1 MNISRV
7 LARFLSLMDVTLLLL
22 GFFIILV
29 AAANLSQENER
40 AKEKQTSHL
49 SGESGWNFIKGGRE
63 PVWLFAECEGPNRN
77 KCFVLNSDLS
87 LGDEVDQNSDA
98 DIRRLTAPIEAQ
110 GEIPLI
116 ILVSER
122 GAFDHDWDNALET
135 IEKKWGYPVMRAR
148 DIPQESVRKQ

>member
-29 AAANLSQENER
+29 AAANLSQENRR
-40 AKEKQTSHL
+40 AQEKQTSHL
-49 SGESGWNFIKGGRE
+49 SGESGWNFVKGGRE
-63 PVWLFAECEGPNRN
+63 PIWLVAECEWPNRN
-77 KCFVLNSDLS
+77 KCFVLNNDLS
-87 LGDEVDQNSDA
+87 LGGEVDQNSDA

-110 GEIPLI
+110 GVAPLV

-122 GAFDHDWDNALET
+122 GVHDKYWEDALDS
-135 IEKKWGYPVMRAR
+135 IQQRWGYPVMRVR
-148 DIPQESVRKQ
+148 DVPLGSVRR

>member
-29 AAANLSQENER
+29 AAANLSQENQR
-40 AKEKQTSHL
+40 AKEKQTSRL

-63 PVWLFAECEGPNRN
+63 PIWLFAECEWPNRN
-77 KCFVLNSDLS
+77 KCFVLNNDLS
-87 LGDEVDQNSDA
+87 LGDEVDQNSDT

-110 GEIPLI
+110 GVAPLI
-116 ILVSER
+116 ILVFEK
-122 GAFDHDWDNALET
+122 GVHDHYWSSSLET
-135 IEKKWGYPVMRAR
+135 IEKKWGYPVMCAY
-148 DIPQESVRKQ
+148 DIPLGSVRR